1 MILLSATG
9 TLDTILILI
18 IVWQIL
24 RLFVRA
30 QEHNGAIGHRS
41 SDNRSQGEVR
51 IERANDERRTDRN
64 ANVQDADFEEIN

>member
-30 QEHNGAIGHRS
+30 QEHGGTISGS

-51 IERANDERRTDRN
+51 IERANDERRSGRD
-64 ANVQDADFEEIN
+64 AHVQDADFEEIN